1 MHYEEKERRLK
12 YDLAFLAILAVIL
25 VAFIGTGYIY
35 LLEEFIYLAMMTPYI
50 IGRIV
55 SEKLEKSRID
65 AVRIEP

>member
-1 MHYEEKERRLK
+1 LK

-25 VAFIGTGYIY
+25 VAFIGPGYIY